1 MLCTSNIAIR
11 MQYSAAY
18 CDYHVIL
25 WVTLLATLRHVVGRL
40 SRDNPRLR
48 RYLSFDYFR
57 RKEGEPG
64 GKIQHERFNFSSLS
78 FYKEEKETLFV
89 VTLKSRSQML
99 FRKIQKSKNNLLST
113 SLIIMITLFK
123 SQIVLA
129 EHECSANWGECKSI
143 RGKPEYPEKNLS
155 EQSWEPTNSICV
167 SAINQRGDWKTQSV
181 QYRPRTRLVRGI

>member
-1 MLCTSNIAIR
+1 
-11 MQYSAAY
+11 MQYSAAS
-18 CDYHVIL
+18 CDYHVVL
-25 WVTLLATLRHVVGRL
+25 RVTLLATLRHVVGRL

-64 GKIQHERFNFSSLS
+64 EKIQHERFNFSSLL
-78 FYKEEKETLFV
+78 FYKEEKEALFV
-89 VTLKSRSQML
+89 VTLKSRSQMV

-129 EHECSANWGECKSI
+129 EH
-143 RGKPEYPEKNLS
+143 
-155 EQSWEPTNSICV
+155 
-167 SAINQRGDWKTQSV
+167 
-181 QYRPRTRLVRGI
+181 